1 MPATDRI
8 DPNLLKNVKNLSP
21 EQQREILALLDEL
34 EDAEK
39 KAAAR
44 DGFLGFISWHGLLSL
59 RAGITRSW
67 QMPLSVLPTG
77 I

>member
-44 DGFLGFISWHGLLSL
+44 ESFLHGMALLH
-59 RAGITRSW
+59 
-67 QMPLSVLPTG
+67 
-77 I
+77 